1 MESEPPFALLIT
13 WTCYGT
19 WLPGDPRGH
28 VSDIL
33 QPDGT
38 RIPKRNTPGTPYA
51 AGDEYTLFKAQQRQ
65 KWPTVHLTRDQAQ
78 TVAERMVEA
87 TEQRHWRI
95 LRAAVMC
102 DHVHVVVTDC
112 PDDGPA
118 VRRVLKGTTQ
128 SRLSERAGGPR
139 RWWTK
144 KGSDRYLHTEEAIE
158 NAVSYVARQKGILA
172 EIVDMQVVEH

>member
-1 MESEPPFALLIT
+1 MNSEQPFALLIT

-28 VSDIL
+28 VSDTL
-33 QPDGT
+33 QPGGS
-38 RIPKRNTPGTPYA
+38 RLPKRNTPGTPYA
-51 AGDEYTLFKAQQRQ
+51 TGDEYTLLEAQQRQ
-65 KWPTVHLTRDQAQ
+65 KWPMVHLTRDQAQ
-78 TVAERMVEA
+78 AVVERMVEA
-87 TEQRHWRI
+87 AEERHWRI

-102 DHVHVVVTDC
+102 HHVHVVVTDC

-128 SRLSERAGGPR
+128 ARLSERAAAPC

-158 NAVSYVARQKGILA
+158 NAVRYVARQKGILA
-172 EIVDMQVVEH
+172 EVVDMQVV